1 MINESKAG
9 TDVTIGIVGAGQM
22 GGGIAQVAAI
32 TGFSVRLADISL
44 EAAEKGV
51 ATVVKRLA
59 SQVARGKLP
68 QEEADAIAGRIQ
80 AVGQL
85 DALADCQLVIEAAS
99 ERLDLKL
106 DLFRKLDELC
116 GADTILASNTSSISI
131 TTIAAATRRPEKV
144 IGMHFFNPVP
154 AMKLV
159 EVIGGLATDDAT
171 FEQVIGLARQ
181 MGKTPV
187 KCQDKAGFV
196 VNRILVPMLNEACF
210 VLEEG
215 IASASDIDTAMTLG
229 CAHPMGPL
237 TLADFIGLDTCL
249 AVMEVLHRDLGE
261 DKYRPAPLLR
271 KYVAAG
277 WLGKKSGKGFFD
289 YSEA

>member
-131 TTIAAATRRPEKV
+131 TTIAAATRRPGKV